1 MKNNNGAAVKKL
13 SSRSLR
19 HNRTRNL
26 FAVLAIIL
34 TGMLFT
40 AVFSLLGGVIQ
51 VTEESTMR
59 EVGGRAHA
67 GLKGATAEQYEKIIS
82 DPLVKRSDYNI
93 LIGVAENILKRSG
106 EVRYLPEEKSLKDY
120 FITLEEGHLP
130 DTEDGI
136 VVDTFVMD
144 ECKIPHA
151 LGEKITLVIPFM
163 GKKVEKEFT
172 VSGWYEGDSISH
184 ASELFVSEAFW
195 MKLKGDLTDAD
206 CKAWGEE
213 HPEDANVGLLAAN
226 LYFDNSSHIEEKVRT
241 VIEHAGYE
249 PEKDVD
255 YGVNWAYMENRLEQ
269 VDPLSMAMA
278 AGAVCVI
285 LLTHNAPYPT

>member
-93 LIGVAENILKRSG
+93 LIGVAENTLKRSG
-106 EVRYLPEEKSLKDY
+106 EVRYLPE
-120 FITLEEGHLP
+120 
-130 DTEDGI
+130 
-136 VVDTFVMD
+136 
-144 ECKIPHA
+144 
-151 LGEKITLVIPFM
+151 
-163 GKKVEKEFT
+163 
-172 VSGWYEGDSISH
+172 
-184 ASELFVSEAFW
+184 
-195 MKLKGDLTDAD
+195 
-206 CKAWGEE
+206 
-213 HPEDANVGLLAAN
+213 
-226 LYFDNSSHIEEKVRT
+226 
-241 VIEHAGYE
+241 
-249 PEKDVD
+249 
-255 YGVNWAYMENRLEQ
+255 
-269 VDPLSMAMA
+269 
-278 AGAVCVI
+278 
-285 LLTHNAPYPT
+285 